1 VKNRRLVSAGIQSFF
16 KDDCICNVDK
26 ISIKKTIPTNEV
38 VVDGRKLAIKDIL
51 TILEKF
57 HCTDVPIDILEVEQE
72 KLTTGQ
78 LYPPPQE

>member
-1 VKNRRLVSAGIQSFF
+1 MKNRRLVSAGIQSFF

-38 VVDGRKLAIKDIL
+38 VGNGKMLAIKDTL

-57 HCTDVPIDILEVEQE
+57 HCTNVPIDILEVEQE
-72 KLTTGQ
+72 NLTTGK
-78 LYPPPQE
+78 LYPPPEE